1 MSRSIRKPFLT
12 FCGGSNKDARS
23 KANRKF
29 RRLTKRK
36 IKKFEFSAL
45 PMLLKEVS
53 DVWDFPTDG
62 LAHYNP
68 TEDYKFL
75 RK

>member
-12 FCGGSNKDARS
+12 VCGGSNKEARS

-29 RRLTKRK
+29 RRLTKSG

-45 PMLLKEVS
+45 PMLLREVS
-53 DVWDFPTDG
+53 NVWDFPTDG
-62 LAHYNP
+62 LAHYHP
-68 TEDYKFL
+68 TESYKFL